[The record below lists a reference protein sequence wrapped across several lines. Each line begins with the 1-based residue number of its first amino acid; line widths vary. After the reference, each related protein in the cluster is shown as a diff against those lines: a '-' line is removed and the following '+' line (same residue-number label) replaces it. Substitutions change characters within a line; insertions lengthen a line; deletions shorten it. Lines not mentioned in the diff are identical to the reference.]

1 MPKLFFALPLPELA
15 PELATWRDQRPWPG
29 QPVPESNLH
38 LTLAFL
44 GEADETTQARLIA
57 VAERQH
63 CPLSASIWIRPAGF
77 SAPKP
82 PGWGPVSGRTS

>member
-44 GEADETTQARLIA
+44 GEADETTQAALAR
-57 VAERQH
+57 
-63 CPLSASIWIRPAGF
+63 
-77 SAPKP
+77 
-82 PGWGPVSGRTS
+82 